1 MPRFKDYIMQ
11 QRQLAY
17 EAKNSD
23 LMRITEELANVAF
36 ADIKD
41 ENVPVAQKVKSLEIL
56 LKALR
61 EDAAAQESSNIITVG
76 IEDDEDDED

>member
-1 MPRFKDYIMQ
+1 MPRFKEYIAQ

-17 EAKNSD
+17 EAKNID

-41 ENVPVAQKVKSLEIL
+41 ENVPAAQKVKSLEIL

-61 EDAAAQESSNIITVG
+61 EDAAAQKSSDITIG
-76 IEDDEDDED
+76 LEDDDDED

>member
-1 MPRFKDYIMQ
+1 MPRFKEYIAQ

-17 EAKNSD
+17 EAKNID

-61 EDAAAQESSNIITVG
+61 EDAAAQKSSDITIG
-76 IEDDEDDED
+76 LEDDDDED